1 MKKRVFIVVLL
12 IASFS
17 LIACSSSENEQE
29 TKIVEATNDNE
40 ESEQEGED
48 TLTEAKSEA
57 SLDDTTVSKINIDDI
72 QTMEE
77 VEAAYVENFEFI
89 QNKEDFR
96 KLDINSVDFNTVIS
110 YAERSITLLNTV
122 EDDSMNTKID
132 GSAKIVSVDNL
143 DHNTSQVV
151 MEEVAVYVIG
161 LWESDMIITDNS
173 EELLINL
180 YLTRYLDKRLD
191 NHPNLEVVDDVI
203 FDIYQIIK
211 DTLREDTSSIDA
223 NTEQI
228 NNDINNVKSL
238 LGIS

>member
-143 DHNTSQVV
+143 DHNTSQ
-151 MEEVAVYVIG
+151 
-161 LWESDMIITDNS
+161 
-173 EELLINL
+173 
-180 YLTRYLDKRLD
+180 
-191 NHPNLEVVDDVI
+191 
-203 FDIYQIIK
+203 
-211 DTLREDTSSIDA
+211 
-223 NTEQI
+223 
-228 NNDINNVKSL
+228 
-238 LGIS
+238 

>member
-1 MKKRVFIVVLL
+1 
-12 IASFS
+12 
-17 LIACSSSENEQE
+17 
-29 TKIVEATNDNE
+29 
-40 ESEQEGED
+40 
-48 TLTEAKSEA
+48 
-57 SLDDTTVSKINIDDI
+57 
-72 QTMEE
+72 
-77 VEAAYVENFEFI
+77 
-89 QNKEDFR
+89 
-96 KLDINSVDFNTVIS
+96 S